1 METFGRHALSIY
13 EGALGR
19 FLSIIMEHW
28 DEDARNS
35 GDNTL
40 AVWNAVVRG
49 VVAIRTR
56 GMSPS
61 RKPSI
66 ITSKPF
72 NLLNGV
78 REPGQCSLSGIFRK
92 TFILVDFFS
101 CRTGLRFRRGSGGGL
116 CANANGAPSWMID
129 FERICLS
136 YQIA

>member
-1 METFGRHALSIY
+1 METFGRQALSIY

-61 RKPSI
+61 RKRSI
-66 ITSKPF
+66 IMSKPF
-72 NLLNGV
+72 TCRAACENLVNV
-78 REPGQCSLSGIFRK
+78 RYQGYSVKHLFWS
-92 TFILVDFFS
+92 TFSHV
-101 CRTGLRFRRGSGGGL
+101 
-116 CANANGAPSWMID
+116 APVFD
-129 FERICLS
+129 FEGDPAADFLRMRMEPPFG
-136 YQIA
+136 